1 MSKHLGTSGG
11 GRQREAR
18 GPGVKFR
25 TSFSNTIYDVMCAK
39 GWTETSSETDWD
51 IHWAEREWVFEV
63 FDGMHLESH
72 QRLNHF
78 RNAKEI
84 CRKDLLIKNLKKR
97 RRQLEKEGSYEE
109 ATQYDFFPVT
119 FNLPREYALFVEE
132 FKRQGGLWIMKP
144 IGSAQGKGIF
154 LFSKLSE
161 ISEWR
166 TDYRYKPGQSKEK
179 EADAY
184 VVQRYIDNPY
194 LVGGKKFDL
203 RLYVVVT
210 SYSPL
215 NVWIYRS
222 GFARFTNARYNS
234 DVSDITNNFM
244 HLTNVAI
251 QKTAEDYDKRTGG
264 KWDLRRLKLHMISQF
279 GQETTDAVF
288 WEMQMIIIRSLLS
301 AQGVMINDK
310 HCFELYGY
318 DIMIDDTLKPW
329 LIEVNASPS
338 LSANTQ
344 EDYVMK
350 CEMLND
356 VLDIVDVEGR
366 LRGDEEH
373 VGGFDLVY
381 ENGFVDMDPKHRGW
395 SSYLGSAID
404 RGGGKSKGKTKRT
417 AEATGEV
424 GGAEGKVGE
433 KDKQR
438 YKALDTY
445 SKFLQNAADKAKS
458 GGFAK

>member
-1 MSKHLGTSGG
+1 M
-11 GRQREAR
+11 
-18 GPGVKFR
+18 
-25 TSFSNTIYDVMCAK
+25 
-39 GWTETSSETDWD
+39 
-51 IHWAEREWVFEV
+51 
-63 FDGMHLESH
+63 
-72 QRLNHF
+72 
-78 RNAKEI
+78 
-84 CRKDLLIKNLKKR
+84 
-97 RRQLEKEGSYEE
+97 
-109 ATQYDFFPVT
+109 
-119 FNLPREYALFVEE
+119 
-132 FKRQGGLWIMKP
+132 
-144 IGSAQGKGIF
+144 
-154 LFSKLSE
+154 
-161 ISEWR
+161 
-166 TDYRYKPGQSKEK
+166 
-179 EADAY
+179 
-184 VVQRYIDNPY
+184 
-194 LVGGKKFDL
+194 GGKKFDL

-264 KWDLRRLKLHMISQF
+264 KWDLRRLKLHMMSQF

-356 VLDIVDVEGR
+356 VL
-366 LRGDEEH
+366 
-373 VGGFDLVY
+373 
-381 ENGFVDMDPKHRGW
+381 
-395 SSYLGSAID
+395 
-404 RGGGKSKGKTKRT
+404 
-417 AEATGEV
+417 GEV
-424 GGAEGKVGE
+424 EQGALNVVV
-433 KDKQR
+433 
-438 YKALDTY
+438 AIFA
-445 SKFLQNAADKAKS
+445 FLTQCCRPHNSPRSSQISWTWRD
-458 GGFAK
+458 G

>member
-1 MSKHLGTSGG
+1 MSSSS
-11 GRQREAR
+11 
-18 GPGVKFR
+18 
-25 TSFSNTIYDVMCAK
+25 SFA
-39 GWTETSSETDWD
+39 
-51 IHWAEREWVFEV
+51 
-63 FDGMHLESH
+63 
-72 QRLNHF
+72 
-78 RNAKEI
+78 
-84 CRKDLLIKNLKKR
+84 
-97 RRQLEKEGSYEE
+97 
-109 ATQYDFFPVT
+109 
-119 FNLPREYALFVEE
+119 
-132 FKRQGGLWIMKP
+132 
-144 IGSAQGKGIF
+144 GIF

-166 TDYRYKPGQSKEK
+166 TDYRYKPGRDGKPEK

-184 VVQRYIDNPY
+184 VVQRYINNPY

-210 SYSPL
+210 SFSPL
-215 NVWIYRS
+215 HVWVYRT
-222 GFARFTNARYNS
+222 GFARFTNTRYKNDAS
-234 DVSDITNNFM
+234 EIANNFM

-264 KWDLRRLKLHMISQF
+264 KWDLRRLKMHMISQF
-279 GQETTDAVF
+279 GAETTDAVF

-301 AQGVMINDK
+301 ASSVMINDK
-310 HCFELYGY
+310 HCFELYGF
-318 DIMIDDTLKPW
+318 DVMIDDTLKPW

-356 VLDIVDVEGR
+356 VLDIVDIEGK
-366 LRGDEEH
+366 LKGDEEH

-404 RGGGKSKGKTKRT
+404 RGPKRSGKGKRVAST
-417 AEATGEV
+417 AEGEIGAAS
-424 GGAEGKVGE
+424 GGNASKA
-433 KDKQR
+433 DKQR
-438 YKALDTY
+438 VRVLDTY
-445 SKFLQNAADKAKS
+445 SKFLQNAANKAKVK
-458 GGFAK
+458 GF

>member
-1 MSKHLGTSGG
+1 MLCSL
-11 GRQREAR
+11 Q
-18 GPGVKFR
+18 
-25 TSFSNTIYDVMCAK
+25 
-39 GWTETSSETDWD
+39 
-51 IHWAEREWVFEV
+51 
-63 FDGMHLESH
+63 
-72 QRLNHF
+72 
-78 RNAKEI
+78 
-84 CRKDLLIKNLKKR
+84 
-97 RRQLEKEGSYEE
+97 
-109 ATQYDFFPVT
+109 
-119 FNLPREYALFVEE
+119 
-132 FKRQGGLWIMKP
+132 
-144 IGSAQGKGIF
+144 
-154 LFSKLSE
+154 
-161 ISEWR
+161 
-166 TDYRYKPGQSKEK
+166 

-356 VLDIVDVEGR
+356 VL
-366 LRGDEEH
+366 
-373 VGGFDLVY
+373 
-381 ENGFVDMDPKHRGW
+381 
-395 SSYLGSAID
+395 
-404 RGGGKSKGKTKRT
+404 
-417 AEATGEV
+417 GEV
-424 GGAEGKVGE
+424 E
-433 KDKQR
+433 
-438 YKALDTY
+438 
-445 SKFLQNAADKAKS
+445 SKEFVEL
-458 GGFAK
+458 

>member
-1 MSKHLGTSGG
+1 L
-11 GRQREAR
+11 
-18 GPGVKFR
+18 
-25 TSFSNTIYDVMCAK
+25 
-39 GWTETSSETDWD
+39 
-51 IHWAEREWVFEV
+51 
-63 FDGMHLESH
+63 
-72 QRLNHF
+72 
-78 RNAKEI
+78 
-84 CRKDLLIKNLKKR
+84 
-97 RRQLEKEGSYEE
+97 
-109 ATQYDFFPVT
+109 
-119 FNLPREYALFVEE
+119 
-132 FKRQGGLWIMKP
+132 
-144 IGSAQGKGIF
+144 
-154 LFSKLSE
+154 LFSS
-161 ISEWR
+161 
-166 TDYRYKPGQSKEK
+166 Q

-356 VLDIVDVEGR
+356 VL
-366 LRGDEEH
+366 
-373 VGGFDLVY
+373 
-381 ENGFVDMDPKHRGW
+381 
-395 SSYLGSAID
+395 
-404 RGGGKSKGKTKRT
+404 
-417 AEATGEV
+417 GEV
-424 GGAEGKVGE
+424 E
-433 KDKQR
+433 
-438 YKALDTY
+438 
-445 SKFLQNAADKAKS
+445 SKEFVEL
-458 GGFAK
+458 

>member
-1 MSKHLGTSGG
+1 L
-11 GRQREAR
+11 Q
-18 GPGVKFR
+18 
-25 TSFSNTIYDVMCAK
+25 
-39 GWTETSSETDWD
+39 
-51 IHWAEREWVFEV
+51 
-63 FDGMHLESH
+63 
-72 QRLNHF
+72 
-78 RNAKEI
+78 
-84 CRKDLLIKNLKKR
+84 
-97 RRQLEKEGSYEE
+97 
-109 ATQYDFFPVT
+109 
-119 FNLPREYALFVEE
+119 
-132 FKRQGGLWIMKP
+132 
-144 IGSAQGKGIF
+144 
-154 LFSKLSE
+154 
-161 ISEWR
+161 
-166 TDYRYKPGQSKEK
+166 

-356 VLDIVDVEGR
+356 VL
-366 LRGDEEH
+366 
-373 VGGFDLVY
+373 
-381 ENGFVDMDPKHRGW
+381 
-395 SSYLGSAID
+395 
-404 RGGGKSKGKTKRT
+404 
-417 AEATGEV
+417 GEV
-424 GGAEGKVGE
+424 E
-433 KDKQR
+433 
-438 YKALDTY
+438 
-445 SKFLQNAADKAKS
+445 SKEFVEL
-458 GGFAK
+458 

>member
-1 MSKHLGTSGG
+1 M
-11 GRQREAR
+11 
-18 GPGVKFR
+18 
-25 TSFSNTIYDVMCAK
+25 
-39 GWTETSSETDWD
+39 
-51 IHWAEREWVFEV
+51 
-63 FDGMHLESH
+63 
-72 QRLNHF
+72 
-78 RNAKEI
+78 
-84 CRKDLLIKNLKKR
+84 
-97 RRQLEKEGSYEE
+97 
-109 ATQYDFFPVT
+109 
-119 FNLPREYALFVEE
+119 
-132 FKRQGGLWIMKP
+132 
-144 IGSAQGKGIF
+144 
-154 LFSKLSE
+154 LFSS
-161 ISEWR
+161 
-166 TDYRYKPGQSKEK
+166 Q

-356 VLDIVDVEGR
+356 VL
-366 LRGDEEH
+366 
-373 VGGFDLVY
+373 
-381 ENGFVDMDPKHRGW
+381 
-395 SSYLGSAID
+395 
-404 RGGGKSKGKTKRT
+404 
-417 AEATGEV
+417 GEV
-424 GGAEGKVGE
+424 E
-433 KDKQR
+433 
-438 YKALDTY
+438 
-445 SKFLQNAADKAKS
+445 SKEFVEL
-458 GGFAK
+458 

>member
-1 MSKHLGTSGG
+1 MLCSL
-11 GRQREAR
+11 Q
-18 GPGVKFR
+18 
-25 TSFSNTIYDVMCAK
+25 
-39 GWTETSSETDWD
+39 
-51 IHWAEREWVFEV
+51 
-63 FDGMHLESH
+63 
-72 QRLNHF
+72 
-78 RNAKEI
+78 
-84 CRKDLLIKNLKKR
+84 
-97 RRQLEKEGSYEE
+97 
-109 ATQYDFFPVT
+109 
-119 FNLPREYALFVEE
+119 
-132 FKRQGGLWIMKP
+132 
-144 IGSAQGKGIF
+144 
-154 LFSKLSE
+154 
-161 ISEWR
+161 
-166 TDYRYKPGQSKEK
+166 

-338 LSANTQ
+338 LSANTP

-356 VLDIVDVEGR
+356 VL
-366 LRGDEEH
+366 
-373 VGGFDLVY
+373 
-381 ENGFVDMDPKHRGW
+381 
-395 SSYLGSAID
+395 
-404 RGGGKSKGKTKRT
+404 
-417 AEATGEV
+417 GEV
-424 GGAEGKVGE
+424 E
-433 KDKQR
+433 
-438 YKALDTY
+438 
-445 SKFLQNAADKAKS
+445 SKEFVEL
-458 GGFAK
+458 

>member
-1 MSKHLGTSGG
+1 
-11 GRQREAR
+11 
-18 GPGVKFR
+18 
-25 TSFSNTIYDVMCAK
+25 
-39 GWTETSSETDWD
+39 
-51 IHWAEREWVFEV
+51 
-63 FDGMHLESH
+63 
-72 QRLNHF
+72 
-78 RNAKEI
+78 
-84 CRKDLLIKNLKKR
+84 LLCSL
-97 RRQLEKEGSYEE
+97 Q
-109 ATQYDFFPVT
+109 
-119 FNLPREYALFVEE
+119 
-132 FKRQGGLWIMKP
+132 
-144 IGSAQGKGIF
+144 
-154 LFSKLSE
+154 
-161 ISEWR
+161 
-166 TDYRYKPGQSKEK
+166 

-356 VLDIVDVEGR
+356 VL
-366 LRGDEEH
+366 
-373 VGGFDLVY
+373 
-381 ENGFVDMDPKHRGW
+381 
-395 SSYLGSAID
+395 
-404 RGGGKSKGKTKRT
+404 
-417 AEATGEV
+417 GEV
-424 GGAEGKVGE
+424 E
-433 KDKQR
+433 
-438 YKALDTY
+438 
-445 SKFLQNAADKAKS
+445 SKEFVEL
-458 GGFAK
+458 

>member
-1 MSKHLGTSGG
+1 MPKHLGSSGPIHRPKG
-11 GRQREAR
+11 EGRAS
-18 GPGVKFR
+18 GPVKFR
-25 TSFSNTIYDVMCAK
+25 TSFSNTIYDVLCAK
-39 GWTETSSETDWD
+39 GWEETDSEHDWD
-51 IHWAEREWVFEV
+51 VHWAEREWVFEV
-63 FDGMHLESH
+63 FDQMHLEPH

-97 RRQLEKEGSYEE
+97 KRQLEKEGSYEE

-166 TDYRYKPGQSKEK
+166 TDYRYRPGNNKQEK

-184 VVQRYIDNPY
+184 VVQRYINNPY

-210 SYSPL
+210 SFSPL
-215 NVWIYRS
+215 NVWIYRT
-222 GFARFTNARYNS
+222 GFARFTNTRYND
-234 DVSDITNNFM
+234 DVSDITNSFM

-251 QKTAEDYDKRTGG
+251 QKTADDYDKRTGG

-279 GQETTDAVF
+279 GAETTDAVF

-301 AQGVMINDK
+301 VSSVMINDK

-338 LSANTQ
+338 LSASTQ

-356 VLDIVDVEGR
+356 VLDIVDVEGK
-366 LRGDEEH
+366 LKGDEEH

-395 SSYLGSAID
+395 SSYLGSGID
-404 RGGGKSKGKTKRT
+404 RGPKKNGKGRRQQQQQAQPPENGGGG
-417 AEATGEV
+417 GEM
-424 GGAEGKVGE
+424 GE
-433 KDKQR
+433 KPR
-438 YKALDTY
+438 LAALDQY
-445 SKFLQNAADKAKS
+445 SKFLQTAAKGLK
-458 GGFAK
+458 